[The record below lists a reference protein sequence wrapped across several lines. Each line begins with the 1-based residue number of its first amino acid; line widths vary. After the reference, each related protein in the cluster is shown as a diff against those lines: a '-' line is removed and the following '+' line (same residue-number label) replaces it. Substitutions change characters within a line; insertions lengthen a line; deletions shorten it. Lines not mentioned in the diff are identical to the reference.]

1 MENGMTQSS
10 RIAPDQL
17 PRADFASIPRYSA
30 AAGSEIDLSDN
41 TNQWGAPPA
50 ASAVLRQALDISR
63 YPDMYGDSLKRTVA
77 KMTGLGP
84 ECVVTGNGSDDIL
97 DCVIRAFAAPGDCVA
112 HPDPT
117 FVMVP
122 VFSRINGITPVPVP
136 LTADF
141 SMDADALLATN
152 ARIIYLCSPNNPTAT
167 PTSVDTIQRIIAGA
181 RGLVL
186 IDEAYAE
193 FTGLEGFLAEAP
205 VFERVVVCRT
215 LSKAYGLA
223 GLRVGYATAAPTII
237 EIIEKSRGPFKLNM
251 MAERAAVEALTTDS
265 EWVAARVGDAVASR
279 DRLATELRAIGLTP
293 LPSVANFLLVP
304 TPKTFALASALREKG
319 IAIRP
324 FRDLPGIGDAFRITA
339 APWPVMERVLSALS
353 DALRSAS

>member
-1 MENGMTQSS
+1 MTPLN

-17 PRADFASIPRYSA
+17 PRSDFASIPRYSA
-30 AAGSEIDLSDN
+30 GAGTEIDLGDN
-41 TNQWGAPPA
+41 TNQWGTPPA
-50 ASAVLRQALDISR
+50 AAAVLREALDVSR

-77 KMTGLGP
+77 KMAAFGP
-84 ECVVTGNGSDDIL
+84 ECVVTGNGSDDVL
-97 DCVIRAFAAPGDCVA
+97 DCVIRAFASPGDTIA

-117 FVMVP
+117 FVMLP

-167 PTSVDTIQRIIAGA
+167 STSVDTIRRIISGA
-181 RGLVL
+181 RGLVM

-193 FTGLEGFLAEAP
+193 FTGLDGFLAEAP
-205 VFERVVVCRT
+205 GLERVVVCRT

-223 GLRVGYATAAPTII
+223 GLRVGYAAASAKIV

-251 MAERAAVEALTTDS
+251 MAERAAVEALTTDAD
-265 EWVAARVGDAVASR
+265 WVSARVRDAVASR
-279 DRLATELRAIGLTP
+279 DRLAAELRAMHLPP

-304 TPKTFALASALREKG
+304 TPKAFAIAASLRSAG
-319 IAIRP
+319 IAVRP

-339 APWPVMERVLSALS
+339 APWPVMERVLA
-353 DALRSAS
+353 ALRAAA

>member
-1 MENGMTQSS
+1 MEHGMTQSN
-10 RIAPDQL
+10 RITPEQL
-17 PRADFASIPRYSA
+17 PRADFAAIPRYT
-30 AAGSEIDLSDN
+30 AGAGAEIDLSDN

-77 KMTGLGP
+77 NMTGLGP
-84 ECVVTGNGSDDIL
+84 ECVVTGNGSDDVL

-122 VFSRINGITPVPVP
+122 VFSRINGVTPVPVP

-152 ARIIYLCSPNNPTAT
+152 ARIIYICSPNNPTAT
-167 PTSVDTIQRIIAGA
+167 PTGVDTIRRIIAGA

-193 FTGLEGFLAEAP
+193 FTGLDGFLAEAP
-205 VFERVVVCRT
+205 GLERVVVCRT

-223 GLRVGYATAAPTII
+223 GLRVGYATAAPKII

-251 MAERAAVEALTTDS
+251 MAERAAVEALTTDA
-265 EWVAARVGDAVASR
+265 EWVAARVRDAVANR
-279 DRLATELRAIGLTP
+279 DRLAAELSAMTLP
-293 LPSVANFLLVP
+293 ALPSAANFLLVP
-304 TPKTFALASALREKG
+304 TPKAFGLASALREKG

-339 APWPVMERVLSALS
+339 APWPVMQRVLSALS
-353 DALRSAS
+353 DALRNAS